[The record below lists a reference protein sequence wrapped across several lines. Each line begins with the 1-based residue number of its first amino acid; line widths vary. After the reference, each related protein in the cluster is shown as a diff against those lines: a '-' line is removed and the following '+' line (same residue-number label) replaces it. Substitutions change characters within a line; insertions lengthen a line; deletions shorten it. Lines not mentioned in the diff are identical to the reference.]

1 MQEAAR
7 VISNLQAESDGVDL
21 ATLLR
26 EGPREAYAFQQLG
39 VRPPP
44 ASFRPGAGVCTA
56 RQPPPRPRRDVFTV
70 SRRESRVPSRRRP
83 LDPTPPANFP
93 HVPTCPSSLIDL
105 PVVPSSLVS
114 AQWPAE
120 IASVTTR
127 ELPAAVLERYSARQ
141 SVCFCGVLPEI
152 GRAWATV
159 DNALFLWRYDVP
171 DDAPV
176 EYAGEEQAIVAV
188 AVATPRPGVFLQ
200 SIERLIVVAT
210 TTEIVLLGA
219 AFETAGDED
228 DRGKEPTRLADAG
241 GIDFGE
247 AGAES
252 AARVAFAEKDMT
264 LHALDYAC
272 VTDDV
277 VVKDF
282 ACTSTGRIFFAGDD
296 EALYEVEYSAGDSWR
311 ARRCRKTCH
320 HSATPKL
327 LPSILRLRAPDALR
341 QVLVDEDRCAL
352 YTRSE
357 NGVVAVY
364 DLGAS
369 LAEAPR
375 RVAEVRDVVAAAQT
389 ARGGGLFYDGRGGGG
404 GSGFGAHGYS
414 SYGAAPRGGSGNSG
428 SSGGSGSQTQKGK
441 RLVHIAVVS
450 AREST
455 TVTLVAVCADG
466 RRVYFTALPS
476 PGGYGRYG
484 PNAPFGSGA
493 FGAGSYGGAP
503 HGADARATTRRVSP
517 AVTRL
522 AVLAVRDPPPQASAA
537 RGMTAAQSLRATATA
552 RPLEV
557 EAAYYAEGVM
567 LLSDAAEADED
578 ARLFFASRDASLPS
592 HLRAVSPAEAAA
604 APYGAGADAFAGA
617 EGAGYGGGVSGGGG
631 SAAAHAA
638 RSLREAVSTRRLTGR
653 AASSVGSIGEV
664 PPPPAVL
671 RDLDPPFPASAAAA
685 QPGAAGGFKPPASR
699 LRGGELATQH
709 VAPRRKFVI
718 VTNAGVVLVEKARP
732 VDALRELLLDD
743 VHEHVARFFA
753 AYGQAEAA
761 TMCLALAL
769 GACAD
774 VAGNG
779 GDGISDEQSGARV
792 VGAGAEASGSFFA
805 SRASSASAVAAAA
818 ERARL
823 ALRDPRLTGEPRV
836 DEDRSDGGAGVLSPA
851 NGAAPNGAATPFDM
865 GRAIVQPRVHF
876 SGVHAAAFTYA
887 ARVLAAVWERPV
899 ATTLVGAA
907 GDDGTRRAPAK
918 APRGDG
924 VAAASA
930 STGRLN
936 GAAPSSSRQPLREA
950 MANGAAANGAMG
962 AASAAAGWLGGMLR
976 PSRATGPPVA
986 CALPADTLASLERR
1000 LRPLERFL
1008 ARRRRDA
1015 PFASLSAP
1023 VGAFAHASAGDPKRR
1038 RVDPSSARRAEERSL
1053 AALRGALRRAA
1064 EASALLRVASESGT
1078 FARAAARLSREDR
1091 EALTRG
1097 DFTLRR
1103 LATTSEGA
1111 RLASALVEALM
1122 SALVSAGDV
1131 EGAERAAQKLQTS
1144 CPLFF
1149 GGDERRFYRAR
1160 QSLQAAREARD
1171 ARDAADAERRTAEA
1185 LAALLE
1191 VPAAGNLSATMA
1203 ELADAGCFHGLVAL
1217 PLCAAAAARRRRP
1230 RGGAAD
1236 EVDVAAEGDAA
1247 SFRAFDPFDE
1257 ADRSAAAAMAADTP
1271 EACREYI
1278 CVALRAL
1285 ATGAPDEGAP
1295 PGSLGAV
1302 CAGFS
1307 PEARARGLSAMLSR
1321 AAQASSPPAAA
1332 AARARLVA
1340 AKAEAEAAA
1349 AAAARAGAPFVPPPE
1364 VSCAAQFATATTT
1377 PAEAEGAALDD
1388 GAFARRVYAELVS
1401 LREDDALLAM
1411 PPGPLERFLA
1421 EKGAFAVAQ
1430 QGGALTQ
1437 QQARHLELLAKLYGA
1452 RGRDALAARVYFALA
1467 ERDAAGAAVP
1477 LAERAALL
1485 DLAMRKATG
1494 ASSHARGG
1502 ADAAGAPHASASTHA
1517 DDVDGVSHASFL
1529 ETLDGKM
1536 KVLGFQTRLR
1546 GAFQERARVAQTSE
1560 AAAAARAAAE
1570 DLERELRPLSDMFND
1585 FARPAEMWDLCLEM
1599 LHFSRYRDQDD
1610 DGAVA
1615 RELWDAALG
1624 DAAADAVADG
1634 DVAGAARAACAAA
1647 AALGPKLFP
1656 SDAAFPVAHVALRLE
1671 LLDAGLW
1678 RPERGEPREPDTQS
1692 DLRDARARD
1701 DDDDASV
1708 AETLLRATRDSFEA
1722 AHAAYDSLL
1731 AAPHAVHRAHHDRR
1745 MQAHAAHLQ
1754 TPALRLRLLRSALR
1768 VLRRWEASL
1777 AGAETETS
1785 GGFGAYGGGRRRA
1798 RAALADVCAGYAGEA
1813 RRLLQVPA
1821 SEQGAAEA
1829 LAAEFEAL
1837 GKRLASA

>member
-1 MQEAAR
+1 M
-7 VISNLQAESDGVDL
+7 
-21 ATLLR
+21 
-26 EGPREAYAFQQLG
+26 
-39 VRPPP
+39 
-44 ASFRPGAGVCTA
+44 
-56 RQPPPRPRRDVFTV
+56 
-70 SRRESRVPSRRRP
+70 
-83 LDPTPPANFP
+83 
-93 HVPTCPSSLIDL
+93 
-105 PVVPSSLVS
+105 
-114 AQWPAE
+114 
-120 IASVTTR
+120 TTR

-171 DDAPV
+171 DDVPV

-219 AFETAGDED
+219 AFETTGDEED
-228 DRGKEPTRLADAG
+228 AGNEPTETIANVGDFGVDADA
-241 GIDFGE
+241 
-247 AGAES
+247 ARS
-252 AARVAFAEKDMT
+252 ARSARVSFADKDMT

-296 EALYEVEYSAGDSWR
+296 EALYEVEYSAGDTWR

-364 DLGAS
+364 DLGATMT
-369 LAEAPR
+369 EAPR
-375 RVAEVRDVVAAAQT
+375 RVAEVRDVAAAAQL
-389 ARGGGLFYDGRGGGG
+389 ARGGGLFYDRSGG
-404 GSGFGAHGYS
+404 GYS
-414 SYGAAPRGGSGNSG
+414 SYGGGGVGGYSSYGGGGGGGRSSSATGSG
-428 SSGGSGSQTQKGK
+428 SSLTTQKGK
-441 RLVHIAVVS
+441 RLVHVAVVS
-450 AREST
+450 ARESS

-466 RRVYFTALPS
+466 RRVYLTSLPS
-476 PGGYGRYG
+476 AGGYGRYG
-484 PNAPFGSGA
+484 ERSAPYGSG
-493 FGAGSYGGAP
+493 GAV
-503 HGADARATTRRVSP
+503 ARGTRGERERDPKQATRRVSP

-522 AVLAVRDPPPQASAA
+522 AVLATRDPPPQASAA
-537 RGMTAAQSLRATATA
+537 RGMTAAQSLRATTTA

-592 HLRAVSPAEAAA
+592 HLRAVSPAEAGAT
-604 APYGAGADAFAGA
+604 YGAPADAYGA

-631 SAAAHAA
+631 GAAAHAA

-653 AASSVGSIGEV
+653 AASSVGSMGEV
-664 PPPPAVL
+664 PAPPAVL
-671 RDLDPPFPASAAAA
+671 RDLDPPFPTAAR
-685 QPGAAGGFKPPASR
+685 PGPAGSKHPAPR
-699 LRGGELATQH
+699 LCGGELATQH

-743 VHEHVARFFA
+743 VHEHIARFFA

-774 VAGNG
+774 VARTSAA
-779 GDGISDEQSGARV
+779 DDEQSGARV
-792 VGAGAEASGSFFA
+792 VGAGAEASGSFF
-805 SRASSASAVAAAA
+805 STRASSASAVATAA

-823 ALRDPRLTGEPRV
+823 ALEDPRLTGEPRV
-836 DEDRSDGGAGVLSPA
+836 EEDHADVGAAAGAPSPSLGAA
-851 NGAAPNGAATPFDM
+851 NGSSAQFDM
-865 GRAIVQPRVHF
+865 GRAIVQPRMHF
-876 SGVHAAAFTYA
+876 SGVHAAAYTYA
-887 ARVLAAVWERPV
+887 ARVLAAVWERPMV
-899 ATTLVGAA
+899 TTLAGA
-907 GDDGTRRAPAK
+907 GDRSGGSFGGAKRRDSAKSPVGGSFDASRGFRDGSFPESQT
-918 APRGDG
+918 
-924 VAAASA
+924 
-930 STGRLN
+930 N
-936 GAAPSSSRQPLREA
+936 GIPLGSLSRQPLREA
-950 MANGAAANGAMG
+950 VANGAAANGAVG
-962 AASAAAGWLGGMLR
+962 AASAAAGWLGGILR
-976 PSRATGPPVA
+976 PSNSTGAPVA
-986 CALPADTLASLERR
+986 CTVPADTLASLERR

-1008 ARRRRDA
+1008 ARRRPREFA
-1015 PFASLSAP
+1015 GVRGGFPFAHSHSP
-1023 VGAFAHASAGDPKRR
+1023 AGDPKRR
-1038 RVDPSSARRAEERSL
+1038 RVDPSAARRAEERSL
-1053 AALRGALRRAA
+1053 AALRGALRRAV
-1064 EASALLRVASESGT
+1064 EASALLRVAGEAG
-1078 FARAAARLSREDR
+1078 FARAAARLAREDR

-1103 LATTSEGA
+1103 LATTAEGA

-1122 SALVSAGDV
+1122 TALVSAGDV
-1131 EGAERAAQKLQTS
+1131 DGAERAARRLQTL

-1160 QSLQAAREARD
+1160 QSLQAARDARD
-1171 ARDAADAERRTAEA
+1171 AHDAADAERRTAEA

-1217 PLCAAAAARRRRP
+1217 PLCAAAAVRRRR
-1230 RGGAAD
+1230 GGRFGVAETLAAD
-1236 EVDVAAEGDAA
+1236 ETLAFADGN
-1247 SFRAFDPFDE
+1247 SFSAFDPFDE
-1257 ADRSAAAAMAADTP
+1257 ADQSAAAVMTAATP
-1271 EACREYI
+1271 EACREYV

-1285 ATGAPDEGAP
+1285 ATGVPDEGAP

-1302 CAGFS
+1302 CAALS
-1307 PEARARGLSAMLSR
+1307 PETRARGISAMLAR

-1364 VSCAAQFATATTT
+1364 VSCAALFATAT
-1377 PAEAEGAALDD
+1377 PSSAEAEGAALDD
-1388 GAFARRVYAELVS
+1388 GAFARRVYAELIS
-1401 LREDDALLAM
+1401 LQKDDLLLSM
-1411 PPGPLERFLA
+1411 PPAPLERFLA
-1421 EKGAFAVAQ
+1421 DKGAFAVAQ

-1437 QQARHLELLAKLYGA
+1437 SQARHLELLAKLYGA
-1452 RGRDALAARVYFALA
+1452 KGRDALAARVYYALA

-1485 DLAMRKATG
+1485 DLAMRKA
-1494 ASSHARGG
+1494 RGDDG
-1502 ADAAGAPHASASTHA
+1502 RVSNEGNALANEENVSTTTPVE
-1517 DDVDGVSHASFL
+1517 DASFL

-1536 KVLGFQTRLR
+1536 KVLSFQRRLR
-1546 GAFQERARVAQTSE
+1546 GAFLERARVAQTSE
-1560 AAAAARAAAE
+1560 AASAARAAAE

-1585 FARPAEMWDLCLEM
+1585 FARPAEMFDLCLEM
-1599 LHFSRYRDQDD
+1599 LHFSRYRDVDD

-1615 RELWDAALG
+1615 RELWDAHLAA
-1624 DAAADAVADG
+1624 AAADAVAEG
-1634 DVAGAARAACAAA
+1634 DADAATRDACAAA
-1647 AALGPKLFP
+1647 ASLGPKLFP

-1671 LLDAGLW
+1671 LLAAGLW
-1678 RPERGEPREPDTQS
+1678 RPEHGEQSRNGEAETFSSGNARGGN
-1692 DLRDARARD
+1692 AARD
-1701 DDDDASV
+1701 DALV
-1708 AETLLRATRDSFEA
+1708 AETVLRATRDSFEA
-1722 AHAAYDSLL
+1722 AHAAYDRLL
-1731 AAPHAVHRAHHDRR
+1731 ATHSLHRAVHCDKR
-1745 MQAHAAHLQ
+1745 MQAYARHLQ

-1768 VLRRWEASL
+1768 VLRRWEESL
-1777 AGAETETS
+1777 RRDAERDTRDKREK
-1785 GGFGAYGGGRRRA
+1785 GGFGAFGGGKERA
-1798 RAALADVCAGYAGEA
+1798 RAALAEVCAGYAGEA

-1829 LAAEFEAL
+1829 LAAEFEVL
-1837 GKRLASA
+1837 GRSLADA

>member
-1 MQEAAR
+1 M
-7 VISNLQAESDGVDL
+7 
-21 ATLLR
+21 
-26 EGPREAYAFQQLG
+26 
-39 VRPPP
+39 
-44 ASFRPGAGVCTA
+44 
-56 RQPPPRPRRDVFTV
+56 
-70 SRRESRVPSRRRP
+70 
-83 LDPTPPANFP
+83 
-93 HVPTCPSSLIDL
+93 
-105 PVVPSSLVS
+105 
-114 AQWPAE
+114 
-120 IASVTTR
+120 TTR

-171 DDAPV
+171 DDVPV

-188 AVATPRPGVFLQ
+188 AVATPKPGVFLQ

-219 AFETAGDED
+219 AFEHAGDEED
-228 DRGKEPTRLADAG
+228 DLLNEPTETATMIDRDFSADQK
-241 GIDFGE
+241 E
-247 AGAES
+247 AARRARS
-252 AARVAFAEKDMT
+252 ARVAFANKDMT

-296 EALYEVEYSAGDSWR
+296 EALYEVEYSAGDTWR

-364 DLGAS
+364 DLGATMT
-369 LAEAPR
+369 EAPR
-375 RVAEVRDVVAAAQT
+375 RVAEVRDVAAAAQM
-389 ARGGGLFYDGRGGGG
+389 ARGGGLFYDRSGG
-404 GSGFGAHGYS
+404 GYS
-414 SYGAAPRGGSGNSG
+414 SYGGGGVGGYSSYGGGGGGGRSSSATGSG
-428 SSGGSGSQTQKGK
+428 SSSTTQKGK
-441 RLVHIAVVS
+441 RLVHVAVVS
-450 AREST
+450 ARESS

-466 RRVYFTALPS
+466 RRVYLTSLPS
-476 PGGYGRYG
+476 AGGYGRYG
-484 PNAPFGSGA
+484 ERSAPYGSNNAVQRGSKLDRDPKQA
-493 FGAGSYGGAP
+493 N
-503 HGADARATTRRVSP
+503 RRVSP

-522 AVLAVRDPPPQASAA
+522 AVLATRDPPPQASAA
-537 RGMTAAQSLRATATA
+537 RGMTAAQSLRATTTA

-592 HLRAVSPAEAAA
+592 HLRAVSPAEAGAT
-604 APYGAGADAFAGA
+604 YGAADAYGA

-631 SAAAHAA
+631 GAAAHAA

-653 AASSVGSIGEV
+653 AASSVGSMGEV
-664 PPPPAVL
+664 PAPPAVL
-671 RDLDPPFPASAAAA
+671 RDLDPPFPAAAR
-685 QPGAAGGFKPPASR
+685 PGAAGYKPPAPR
-699 LRGGELATQH
+699 LCGGELATQH

-743 VHEHVARFFA
+743 VHEHIARFFA

-774 VAGNG
+774 VAPKAA
-779 GDGISDEQSGARV
+779 DDEQSGARV
-792 VGAGAEASGSFFA
+792 VGAGAEASGSFF
-805 SRASSASAVAAAA
+805 STRASSASAVAAAA

-823 ALRDPRLTGEPRV
+823 ALEDPRLTGEPRV
-836 DEDRSDGGAGVLSPA
+836 EEDRAD
-851 NGAAPNGAATPFDM
+851 NGAAGIPSPSLGAAPGSSAQFDM
-865 GRAIVQPRVHF
+865 GRAIVQPRMHF
-876 SGVHAAAFTYA
+876 SGVHAAAYTYA
-887 ARVLAAVWERPV
+887 ARVLAAVWERPMV
-899 ATTLVGAA
+899 TTLAGAA
-907 GDDGTRRAPAK
+907 GNG
-918 APRGDG
+918 GG
-924 VAAASA
+924 
-930 STGRLN
+930 GFGG
-936 GAAPSSSRQPLREA
+936 GAAKRQVGGAKSPVGAYADVSRGIRNGSFPESRESSGLGSLSRQPLREA
-950 MANGAAANGAMG
+950 VANGAAANGAVG
-962 AASAAAGWLGGMLR
+962 AASAAAGWLGGILR
-976 PSRATGPPVA
+976 PSQSTGAPVA
-986 CALPADTLASLERR
+986 CTVPADTLASLERR

-1008 ARRRRDA
+1008 ARRRPREFA
-1015 PFASLSAP
+1015 GVRGGHPFAHERA
-1023 VGAFAHASAGDPKRR
+1023 VGDPKRR
-1038 RVDPSSARRAEERSL
+1038 RVDPSAARRAEERSL
-1053 AALRGALRRAA
+1053 AALRGALRRAV
-1064 EASALLRVASESGT
+1064 EASALLRVAGEAG
-1078 FARAAARLSREDR
+1078 FARAAARLAREDR

-1103 LATTSEGA
+1103 LATTAEGA

-1122 SALVSAGDV
+1122 TALVSAGDV
-1131 EGAERAAQKLQTS
+1131 DGAERAARRLQTL

-1160 QSLQAAREARD
+1160 QSLQAARDARD

-1217 PLCAAAAARRRRP
+1217 PLCAAAAARRRR
-1230 RGGAAD
+1230 GGRFGVAETFAAD
-1236 EVDVAAEGDAA
+1236 EPFAFADGA
-1247 SFRAFDPFDE
+1247 SFSAFDPFDE
-1257 ADRSAAAAMAADTP
+1257 ADRSAAAAMTAATP
-1271 EACREYI
+1271 EACREYV

-1302 CAGFS
+1302 CAALS
-1307 PEARARGLSAMLSR
+1307 PETRARGVSAMLAR

-1349 AAAARAGAPFVPPPE
+1349 AAASRAGAPFVPPPE
-1364 VSCAAQFATATTT
+1364 VSCAALFATAT
-1377 PAEAEGAALDD
+1377 PSSAEAEGAALDD
-1388 GAFARRVYAELVS
+1388 GAFARRVYAELIS
-1401 LREDDALLAM
+1401 LQKDDLLLSM
-1411 PPGPLERFLA
+1411 PPAPLERFLA
-1421 EKGAFAVAQ
+1421 DQGAFAVAQ

-1437 QQARHLELLAKLYGA
+1437 SQARHLELLAKLYGA
-1452 RGRDALAARVYFALA
+1452 KGRDALAARVYFALA

-1485 DLAMRKATG
+1485 DLAMRKA
-1494 ASSHARGG
+1494 RGETSG
-1502 ADAAGAPHASASTHA
+1502 GDSNDKTPSQETTFKVHTTTE
-1517 DDVDGVSHASFL
+1517 DASFL

-1536 KVLGFQTRLR
+1536 KVLAFQTRLR
-1546 GAFQERARVAQTSE
+1546 GAFLERERVAQTSE
-1560 AAAAARAAAE
+1560 AASAARAAAE

-1585 FARPAEMWDLCLEM
+1585 FARPAEMFDLCLEM
-1599 LHFSRYRDQDD
+1599 LHFSRYRDVDD

-1615 RELWDAALG
+1615 RELWDAHLAA
-1624 DAAADAVADG
+1624 AAADAVADG
-1634 DVAGAARAACAAA
+1634 DADAATRDACAAA
-1647 AALGPKLFP
+1647 ASLGPKLFP

-1671 LLDAGLW
+1671 LLAAGLW
-1678 RPERGEPREPDTQS
+1678 RPEHGEPS
-1692 DLRDARARD
+1692 DDVPSETFSTGWTRGAGVSD
-1701 DDDDASV
+1701 DSFV
-1708 AETLLRATRDSFEA
+1708 AETVLRATRDSFEA
-1722 AHAAYDSLL
+1722 AHAAYDRLL
-1731 AAPHAVHRAHHDRR
+1731 ATHSLHRKGVHCDTRLL
-1745 MQAHAAHLQ
+1745 AHARHLQ

-1768 VLRRWEASL
+1768 VLRRWEESL
-1777 AGAETETS
+1777 RFDAERNARFDK
-1785 GGFGAYGGGRRRA
+1785 GGFGAFGGGKERA
-1798 RAALADVCAGYAGEA
+1798 RAALAEVCAGYAGEA

-1829 LAAEFEAL
+1829 LAAEFEVL
-1837 GKRLASA
+1837 GRSLADA